1 MVLVGWEMKKLIE
14 IGVII
19 FCGYLLIQFM
29 RWVFNVSTG
38 PMKFVHFGYS
48 TWGRN
53 IIEMAIVIFLIFWIL
68 GALLKKD

>member
-1 MVLVGWEMKKLIE
+1 MVGCKMKKLIE
-14 IGVII
+14 IALIVFI
-19 FCGYLLIQFM
+19 GYLVIQFM
-29 RWVFNVSTG
+29 RLVFNVSTG

>member
-1 MVLVGWEMKKLIE
+1 MKKLIE
-14 IGVII
+14 VGVII

-29 RWVFNVSTG
+29 RWVFNVSVG
-38 PMKFVHFGYS
+38 AAKYAHFGYS
-48 TWGRN
+48 IWGRN

>member
-1 MVLVGWEMKKLIE
+1 MVLVGRKMKKLIE
-14 IGVII
+14 VGVII

-29 RWVFNVSTG
+29 RWVFNVSAG

>member
-1 MVLVGWEMKKLIE
+1 MKKLIE
-14 IGVII
+14 IALIVFI
-19 FCGYLLIQFM
+19 GYLVIQFM